1 MNENNKNAIL
11 GRNVEILFKNSVR
24 DNPDV
29 VSKIKSFFGILGEL
43 DASMQSGIYGE
54 KADVKI
60 GFTCGHNIDANIKAY
75 KRKFAFNQL
84 TRASVDNF
92 CERFE
97 IYDNDRE
104 ELRNV
109 VINKSKNRDSFLF
122 PKENVEYWKNL
133 FELKKENII
142 KWAFSKNPSREIL
155 VLFDNDEE
163 IFRIYPMKAV
173 IKNISKEL
181 KHTKGGFNIGNC
193 ISFQRKG
200 GNGSMSKKYS
210 KSDIR
215 HTGNNIQLK
224 LKINKFIPEMEK
236 HLLAKYKL

>member
-29 VSKIKSFFGILGEL
+29 VSKIKSHFGILGKL

-92 CERFE
+92 CERLK
-97 IYDNDRE
+97 IDDNDRKK
-104 ELRNV
+104 LINM
-109 VINKSKNRDSFLF
+109 VINKSKNKDSYLF

-133 FELKKENII
+133 FESKKENII

-163 IFRIYPMKAV
+163 IFRIYPMKSV
-173 IKNISKEL
+173 LKNISKEL

-200 GNGSMSKKYS
+200 GNGSISKKYS

-215 HTGNNIQLK
+215 HPGNNIQLK

-236 HLLAKYKL
+236 HILAKYKL

>member
-29 VSKIKSFFGILGEL
+29 VSKIKTHFGIVGDL
-43 DASMQSGIYGE
+43 DASMQAGIYGE

-92 CERFE
+92 CKHLK
-97 IYDNDRE
+97 IDNTHRKK
-104 ELRNV
+104 LKNL
-109 VINKSKNRDSFLF
+109 VINKSKNKGGYLF
-122 PKENVEYWKNL
+122 PKDNIEYWKSF
-133 FELKKENII
+133 FELKKEEII
-142 KWAFSKNPSREIL
+142 KWAFSKNLSREIL

-173 IKNISKEL
+173 IKNISKEI

-193 ISFQRKG
+193 VSFQRKG
-200 GNGSMSKKYS
+200 GNGSISKKYP
-210 KSDIR
+210 KDDIR
-215 HTGNNIQLK
+215 HPGNNIQLK

-236 HLLAKYKL
+236 CLLAKYKL

>member
-11 GRNVEILFKNSVR
+11 GRNVEILFKNSVK
-24 DNPDV
+24 DNLDV
-29 VSKIKSFFGILGEL
+29 ISKIKTYFGFVGDL

-92 CERFE
+92 CERLK
-97 IYDNDRE
+97 IGDNDRKK
-104 ELRNV
+104 LKNI
-109 VINKSKNRDSFLF
+109 VINKSKNKDSYLF
-122 PKENVEYWKNL
+122 PKDNFGYWKNL
-133 FELKKENII
+133 FELKKEDII

-200 GNGSMSKKYS
+200 GNGSVSKKYS

-215 HTGNNIQLK
+215 HPGNNIQLK

-236 HLLAKYKL
+236 YLLAKYKL